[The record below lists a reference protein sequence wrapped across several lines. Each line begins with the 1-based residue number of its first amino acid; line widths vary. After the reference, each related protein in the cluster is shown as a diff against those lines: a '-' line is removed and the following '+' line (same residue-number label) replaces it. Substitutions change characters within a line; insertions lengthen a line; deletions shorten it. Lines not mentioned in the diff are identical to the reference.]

1 MTREEAIVCLRGALR
16 NLEEG
21 AAHQPGRPPEISEIF
36 APQEHTAALDPE
48 RSLVVGNR
56 GVGKTFWSSALV
68 DDTARNH
75 LAKLPVYSRLNLG
88 NVEAASGYDGGY
100 SGAVAISRDVI
111 DAAQKA
117 GAGPRRIWEAV
128 LLRHLAPRVGHHFDF
143 DLRQLALWLQENV
156 EESENLLRK
165 VDNYFVKNGK
175 RFLIVFDALDTLGA
189 SWSEVRPRLQGLIE
203 FSRLAKSLRAIKP
216 KIFLRVDQAE
226 DRDLWAS
233 PDASKLY
240 NERVRLSWSQYALY
254 ELLFFHLTRGL
265 EPNNNAFAVLTK
277 RSWKPRHFS
286 EEDHRRAF
294 TAIAG
299 AYMGGGEKRGNT
311 YDWVTNHLADADSE
325 TTPRSFLVTLK
336 AAAENHP
343 TSRPGVIDH
352 LDIQAGVVRASEGR
366 IRELEDDYWWIRTAF
381 KPLEGISVPCF
392 PSDFD
397 ERWRDAETVENIR
410 ALAASEKR
418 LPPLAFEAPRI
429 GLDTTEGENTNERR
443 LRTSLEIIGVLEPR
457 SNGKINVPDIFRI
470 AAHIKRRGGVKPP
483 PLSRRT
489 SS

>member
-1 MTREEAIVCLRGALR
+1 MTRDEATVCLREVLR

-36 APQEHTAALDPE
+36 APQEHAAALDPE

-75 LAKLPVYSRLNLG
+75 LAKLKVYARLGLE

-100 SGAVAISRDVI
+100 SGPVAISRDVI

-117 GAGPRRIWEAV
+117 GAKPRRIWEAV
-128 LLRHLAPRVGHHFDF
+128 LLRHLAPRVGHRFDG
-143 DLRQLALWLQENV
+143 DIKRQALWLQQNA
-156 EESENLLRK
+156 EESEKILRQ
-165 VDNYFVKNGK
+165 VDNYFVQRGK
-175 RFLIVFDALDTLGA
+175 RFLIAFDALDTLGV
-189 SWSEVRPRLQGLIE
+189 SWSEVHPRLQGLIE

-226 DRDLWAS
+226 DRDLWTS

-240 NERVRLSWSQYALY
+240 NERVRLSWGQYSLY
-254 ELLFFHLTRGL
+254 ELLLFHLTGASKAKS
-265 EPNNNAFAVLTK
+265 AFSVLTG
-277 RSWKPRHFS
+277 RSWSPGLFS

-294 TAIAG
+294 TEIAG

-325 TTPRSFLVTLK
+325 TTPRAFLVTLK

-343 TSRPGVIDH
+343 TGRPGVIDH
-352 LDIQAGVVRASEGR
+352 LDIQVGVVRASESR
-366 IRELEDDYWWIRTAF
+366 IRELEEDYWWIRTAF
-381 KPLEGISVPCF
+381 QPLEGISVPCL
-392 PSDFD
+392 PNDFD
-397 ERWRDAETVENIR
+397 DRWREAETVQNIR
-410 ALAASEKR
+410 ASAANEKR
-418 LPPLAFEAPRI
+418 LPPLAFEVARI
-429 GLDTTEGENTNERR
+429 GLGTTERENTDEKR

-470 AAHIKRRGGVKPP
+470 AARIKRRGGVKPP
-483 PLSRRT
+483 PRSRRT